1 MQMTAPRLFRT
12 EIPTLGRRLVS
23 RRSAAA
29 SGLLALVLA
38 ACAGQKPSGP
48 PPAPPAVEVTPV
60 TFRALRQ
67 WDDFTGRLEAV
78 QNVEVRPRVAGYID
92 KVRFQDGAPVRRGE
106 ILVEIDPRP
115 YQDEVDR
122 LDAAVKRGEA
132 QATLAR
138 SDADRAER
146 LMRQNAIAQGELE
159 RFSATASS
167 AGADVEAAKAALKA
181 ARLNLEF
188 TKVVSPIDGRVSKAV
203 ITRGNLVTPA
213 SLLTTVV
220 SEAPIYA
227 AFNADEQAFLKY
239 AGGQRGK
246 GGAVLVGLAT
256 ETGFPHRGHLAFLD
270 NAVDAGSG
278 TISARALLDNAD
290 RALTPGLFARV
301 RLVSSA
307 VQTVAL
313 VPEGALGTDLGKRY
327 VLVVDATRHV
337 QMRPVV
343 LGPSTGLL
351 RIVTTGL
358 RPGDQIVTAGLQ
370 KVKPGDAVTPH
381 TSAPTIGPAE
391 LADLETVQ

>member
-1 MQMTAPRLFRT
+1 M
-12 EIPTLGRRLVS
+12 S

>member
-1 MQMTAPRLFRT
+1 MTAPRLFRT